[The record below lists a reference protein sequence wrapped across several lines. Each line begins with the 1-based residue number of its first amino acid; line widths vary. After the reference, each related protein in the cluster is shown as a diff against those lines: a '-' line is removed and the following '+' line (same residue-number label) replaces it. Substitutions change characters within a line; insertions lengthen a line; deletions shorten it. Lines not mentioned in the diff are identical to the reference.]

1 MPKKGQNESISE
13 VINRELGITHKIS
26 NLDIEMNSST
36 DTIAAIATAVNNSGI
51 SIIRISGMDALEIG
65 DMIFQSKQANK
76 KLSKVQSHTVHYGY
90 IKDEGVIIDEVL
102 AIVMKGPNSYTRE
115 DVIEIDCHGGIL
127 VTRKI
132 LEVIVKNGARIA
144 EPGEFT
150 KRAFLNGRID
160 LSQAEA
166 VSDIINAK
174 SNYALKNSVKQL
186 KGNVYNKI
194 KEVRDGLLHD
204 LAYIEAGLDDPE
216 HIDISEFKDELMV
229 NIAGYKKE
237 IKKLLDTA
245 GNGKLIKE
253 GIKTV
258 IMGKPNAGKSSLLNA
273 LMGSER
279 AIVTDVPGTTRDTL
293 EETLMIG
300 ELCLNVVDTAG
311 IRNTSDLVESIGVK
325 RAKFM
330 GEGSDLILYVVDV
343 SVPLDENDQEIIT
356 FIRDKKAIVLL
367 NKSDLN
373 MVISIEEIR
382 EKTQKEVVQIS
393 AKQSS
398 GLDELEK
405 LITDMYFNGVLEYN
419 DEVYI
424 TNLRQEEALR
434 KSLES
439 LCMVERTIQDDM
451 PEDLYAVD
459 IMNGYE
465 ALGRITGEQVD
476 EDLINTIFREFCMG
490 K

>member
-194 KEVRDGLLHD
+194 KEVRDGLLRD

-325 RAKFM
+325 RAKSM

>member
-1 MPKKGQNESISE
+1 
-13 VINRELGITHKIS
+13 
-26 NLDIEMNSST
+26 MNSST

-51 SIIRISGMDALEIG
+51 SIIRISGMDALMIG
-65 DMIFQSKQANK
+65 DMIFQSKQDNK

-90 IKDEGVIIDEVL
+90 IKDEDIIIDEVL

-132 LEVIVKNGARIA
+132 LEVIVKKGARIA

-194 KEVRDGLLHD
+194 KEVREGILHD
-204 LAYIEAGLDDPE
+204 LAYLEAGLDDPE
-216 HIDISEFKDELMV
+216 HIDISEFKDELIV
-229 NIAGYKKE
+229 HIANYKKE

-300 ELCLNVVDTAG
+300 ELCLNIIDTAG
-311 IRNTSDLVESIGVK
+311 IRNTTDLVESIGVK
-325 RAKFM
+325 RAKTM
-330 GEGSDLILYVVDV
+330 GEDSDLILYVVDV
-343 SVPLDENDQEIIT
+343 SVPLDENDEEMIA
-356 FIRDKKAIVLL
+356 FIRDRKAIILL

-373 MVISIEEIR
+373 MIISIEEIR
-382 EKTQKEVVQIS
+382 ERTQKEVVMIS
-393 AKQSS
+393 AKQGS
-398 GLDELEK
+398 GLEELEK
-405 LITDMYFNGVLEYN
+405 LITDMYFKGTLEYN

-424 TNLRQEEALR
+424 TNLRQEEAL
-434 KSLES
+434 KMSLES
-439 LCMVERTIQDDM
+439 LCMVEKTILDDM

-459 IMNGYE
+459 MMNGYE

>member
-1 MPKKGQNESISE
+1 
-13 VINRELGITHKIS
+13 
-26 NLDIEMNSST
+26 MNSST

-51 SIIRISGMDALEIG
+51 SIIRISGMDALKIG
-65 DMIFQSKQANK
+65 DMIFQSKQVNK

-90 IKDEGVIIDEVL
+90 IKDEDIIIDEVL

-115 DVIEIDCHGGIL
+115 DIIEIDCHGGIL

-132 LEVIVKNGARIA
+132 LEVIVKKGARIA

-194 KEVRDGLLHD
+194 KEVREGILHD
-204 LAYIEAGLDDPE
+204 LAYLEAGLDDPE
-216 HIDISEFKDELMV
+216 HIDISEFKDELIV
-229 NIAGYKKE
+229 HIASYKKE

-300 ELCLNVVDTAG
+300 ELCLNIIDTAG
-311 IRNTSDLVESIGVK
+311 IRNTTDLVESIGVK
-325 RAKFM
+325 RAKTM
-330 GEGSDLILYVVDV
+330 GEDSDLILYVVDV
-343 SVPLDENDQEIIT
+343 SVPLDENDEEMIA
-356 FIRDKKAIVLL
+356 FIRDRKAIILL

-373 MVISIEEIR
+373 MIISIEEIR
-382 EKTQKEVVQIS
+382 ERTQKEVVMIS
-393 AKQSS
+393 AKQGS
-398 GLDELEK
+398 GLEELEK
-405 LITDMYFNGVLEYN
+405 LITDMYFKGTLEYN

-434 KSLES
+434 VSLES
-439 LCMVERTIQDDM
+439 LCMVEKTIQDDM

-459 IMNGYE
+459 MMNGYE

>member
-1 MPKKGQNESISE
+1 
-13 VINRELGITHKIS
+13 
-26 NLDIEMNSST
+26 MNSST

-51 SIIRISGMDALEIG
+51 SIIRISGMDALKIG

-90 IKDEGVIIDEVL
+90 IKDEDIIIDEVL

-115 DVIEIDCHGGIL
+115 DIIEIDCHGGIL

-132 LEVIVKNGARIA
+132 LEVIVKKGARIA

-194 KEVRDGLLHD
+194 KEVREGILHD
-204 LAYIEAGLDDPE
+204 LAYLEAGLDDPE
-216 HIDISEFKDELMV
+216 HIDISEFKDELIV
-229 NIAGYKKE
+229 HIASYKKE

-300 ELCLNVVDTAG
+300 ELCLNIIDTAG
-311 IRNTSDLVESIGVK
+311 IRNTTDLVESIGVK
-325 RAKFM
+325 RAKTM
-330 GEGSDLILYVVDV
+330 GEDSDLILYVVDV
-343 SVPLDENDQEIIT
+343 SVPLDENDEEMIA
-356 FIRDKKAIVLL
+356 FIRDRKAIILL

-373 MVISIEEIR
+373 MIISIEEIR
-382 EKTQKEVVQIS
+382 ERTQKEVVMIS
-393 AKQSS
+393 AKQGS
-398 GLDELEK
+398 GLEELEK
-405 LITDMYFNGVLEYN
+405 LITDMYFKGTLEYN

-434 KSLES
+434 VSLES
-439 LCMVERTIQDDM
+439 LCMVEKTIQDDM

-459 IMNGYE
+459 MMNGYE

>member
-325 RAKFM
+325 RAKSM

>member
-1 MPKKGQNESISE
+1 
-13 VINRELGITHKIS
+13 
-26 NLDIEMNSST
+26 MNSST

-51 SIIRISGMDALEIG
+51 SIIRISGMDALDIG

-90 IKDEGVIIDEVL
+90 IKDEDVIIDEVL

-132 LEVIVKNGARIA
+132 LEVIVKKGARIA

-194 KEVRDGLLHD
+194 KEVREGILHD
-204 LAYIEAGLDDPE
+204 LAYLEAGLDDPE

-325 RAKFM
+325 RAKSM
-330 GEGSDLILYVVDV
+330 GEDSDLILYVVDV
-343 SVPLDENDQEIIT
+343 SVPLDENDEEIIA
-356 FIRDKKAIVLL
+356 FIREKKAVVLL

-382 EKTQKEVVQIS
+382 EKTQKEVVLIS

-398 GLDELEK
+398 GLEELEK

-459 IMNGYE
+459 MMNGYE

>member
-1 MPKKGQNESISE
+1 
-13 VINRELGITHKIS
+13 
-26 NLDIEMNSST
+26 MNSST

-90 IKDEGVIIDEVL
+90 IKDEDVIIDEVL

-132 LEVIVKNGARIA
+132 LEVIVKKGARIA

-194 KEVRDGLLHD
+194 KEVREGILHD
-204 LAYIEAGLDDPE
+204 LAYLEAGLDDPE
-216 HIDISEFKDELMV
+216 HIDISEFKDELIV

-253 GIKTV
+253 GVKTV

-325 RAKFM
+325 RAKSM
-330 GEGSDLILYVVDV
+330 GEDSDLILYVVDV
-343 SVPLDENDQEIIT
+343 SVPLDENDEEIIA
-356 FIRDKKAIVLL
+356 FIREKKAVVLL

-382 EKTQKEVVQIS
+382 EKTQKEVILIS

-398 GLDELEK
+398 GLEELEK

-459 IMNGYE
+459 MMNGYE

-476 EDLINTIFREFCMG
+476 EDLINTIFQEFCMG

>member
-1 MPKKGQNESISE
+1 
-13 VINRELGITHKIS
+13 
-26 NLDIEMNSST
+26 MNSST

-51 SIIRISGMDALEIG
+51 SIIRISGMEALEIG
-65 DMIFQSKQANK
+65 DRIFQSKKPDK
-76 KLSKVQSHTVHYGY
+76 KLSEVQSHTVHYGY
-90 IKDEGVIIDEVL
+90 IKDEDTVIDEVL

-132 LEVIVKNGARIA
+132 LEIIVKKGARLA

-194 KEVRDGLLHD
+194 KDVREGLLHD
-204 LAYIEAGLDDPE
+204 LAYLEAGLDDPE
-216 HIDISEFKDELMV
+216 HIDISEFKDELLV
-229 NIAGYKKE
+229 NIKGYKKE

-325 RAKFM
+325 RAKTM
-330 GEGSDLILYVVDV
+330 GEDSDLILYVVDV
-343 SVPLDENDQEIIT
+343 SVPLDENDEEIIA

-373 MVISIEEIR
+373 MVISMEEIHK
-382 EKTQKEVVQIS
+382 KTQKEVVLIS

-398 GLDELEK
+398 GLEELEK

-439 LCMVERTIQDDM
+439 LCMVEKTILDDM

-459 IMNGYE
+459 MMTGYE
-465 ALGRITGEQVD
+465 ALGTITGEQVD

>member
-1 MPKKGQNESISE
+1 
-13 VINRELGITHKIS
+13 
-26 NLDIEMNSST
+26 MNSST

-90 IKDEGVIIDEVL
+90 IKDEDVIIDEVL

-132 LEVIVKNGARIA
+132 LEVIVKKGARIA

-194 KEVRDGLLHD
+194 KEVREGILHD
-204 LAYIEAGLDDPE
+204 LAYLEAGLDDPE

-325 RAKFM
+325 RAKSM
-330 GEGSDLILYVVDV
+330 GEDSDLILYVVDV
-343 SVPLDENDQEIIT
+343 SVPLDENDEEIIA
-356 FIRDKKAIVLL
+356 FIREKKAVVLL

-382 EKTQKEVVQIS
+382 EKTQKEVVLIS

-398 GLDELEK
+398 GLEELEK

-459 IMNGYE
+459 MMNGYE

>member
-1 MPKKGQNESISE
+1 
-13 VINRELGITHKIS
+13 
-26 NLDIEMNSST
+26 MNSST

-90 IKDEGVIIDEVL
+90 IKDEDVIIDEVL

-132 LEVIVKNGARIA
+132 LEVIVKKGARIA

-194 KEVRDGLLHD
+194 KEVREGILHD
-204 LAYIEAGLDDPE
+204 LAYLEAGLDDPE
-216 HIDISEFKDELMV
+216 HIDISEFKDELIV
-229 NIAGYKKE
+229 NIDGYKKE

-325 RAKFM
+325 RAKSM
-330 GEGSDLILYVVDV
+330 GEDSDLILYVVDV
-343 SVPLDENDQEIIT
+343 SVPLDENDEEIIA
-356 FIRDKKAIVLL
+356 FIREKKAVVLL

-382 EKTQKEVVQIS
+382 EKTQKEVILIS

-398 GLDELEK
+398 GLEELEK

-459 IMNGYE
+459 MMNGYE

-476 EDLINTIFREFCMG
+476 EDLINTIFQEFCMG

>member
-1 MPKKGQNESISE
+1 
-13 VINRELGITHKIS
+13 
-26 NLDIEMNSST
+26 MNSST

-51 SIIRISGMDALEIG
+51 SIIRISGMDALKIG

-90 IKDEGVIIDEVL
+90 IKDEDIIIDEVL

-115 DVIEIDCHGGIL
+115 DIIEIDCHGGIL

-132 LEVIVKNGARIA
+132 LEVIVKKGARIA

-194 KEVRDGLLHD
+194 KEVREGILHD
-204 LAYIEAGLDDPE
+204 LAYLEAGLDDPE
-216 HIDISEFKDELMV
+216 HIDISEFKDELIV
-229 NIAGYKKE
+229 HIASYKKE

-300 ELCLNVVDTAG
+300 ELCLNIIDTAG
-311 IRNTSDLVESIGVK
+311 IRNTTDLVESIGVK
-325 RAKFM
+325 RAKTM
-330 GEGSDLILYVVDV
+330 GEDSDLILYVVDV
-343 SVPLDENDQEIIT
+343 SVPLDENDEEMIA
-356 FIRDKKAIVLL
+356 FIRDRKAIILL

-373 MVISIEEIR
+373 MIISIEEIR
-382 EKTQKEVVQIS
+382 ERTQKEVVMIS
-393 AKQSS
+393 AKQGS
-398 GLDELEK
+398 GLEELEK
-405 LITDMYFNGVLEYN
+405 LISDMYFKGTLEYN

-434 KSLES
+434 VSLES
-439 LCMVERTIQDDM
+439 LCMVEKTIQDDM

-459 IMNGYE
+459 MMNGYE

>member
-1 MPKKGQNESISE
+1 
-13 VINRELGITHKIS
+13 
-26 NLDIEMNSST
+26 MNSST

-90 IKDEGVIIDEVL
+90 IKDEDVIIDEVL

-132 LEVIVKNGARIA
+132 LEVIVKKGARIA

-194 KEVRDGLLHD
+194 KEVREGLLHD
-204 LAYIEAGLDDPE
+204 LAYLEAGLDDPE

-237 IKKLLDTA
+237 IKKLLDSA

-325 RAKFM
+325 RAKSM
-330 GEGSDLILYVVDV
+330 GEDSDLILYVVDV
-343 SVPLDENDQEIIT
+343 SVPLDENDEEIIA
-356 FIRDKKAIVLL
+356 FIREKKAVVLL

-382 EKTQKEVVQIS
+382 EKTQKEVVLIS

-398 GLDELEK
+398 GLEELEK

-459 IMNGYE
+459 MMNGYE

>member
-1 MPKKGQNESISE
+1 
-13 VINRELGITHKIS
+13 
-26 NLDIEMNSST
+26 MNSST

-65 DMIFQSKQANK
+65 NMIFQSKQANK

-90 IKDEGVIIDEVL
+90 IKDEDVIIDEVL

-132 LEVIVKNGARIA
+132 LEVIVKKGARIA

-194 KEVRDGLLHD
+194 KEVREGILHD
-204 LAYIEAGLDDPE
+204 LAYLEAGLDDPE

-325 RAKFM
+325 RAKSM
-330 GEGSDLILYVVDV
+330 GEDSDLILYVVDV
-343 SVPLDENDQEIIT
+343 SVPLDENDEEIIA
-356 FIRDKKAIVLL
+356 FIREKKAVVLL

-382 EKTQKEVVQIS
+382 EKTQKEVVLIS

-398 GLDELEK
+398 GLEELEK

-459 IMNGYE
+459 MMNGYE

>member
-1 MPKKGQNESISE
+1 MPKKRQNESISE

-325 RAKFM
+325 RAKSM

>member
-1 MPKKGQNESISE
+1 
-13 VINRELGITHKIS
+13 
-26 NLDIEMNSST
+26 MNSST

-90 IKDEGVIIDEVL
+90 IKDEDVIIDEVL

-132 LEVIVKNGARIA
+132 LEVILKKGARIA

-194 KEVRDGLLHD
+194 KEVREGLLHD
-204 LAYIEAGLDDPE
+204 LAYLEAGLDDPE

-325 RAKFM
+325 RAKSM
-330 GEGSDLILYVVDV
+330 GEDSDLILYVVDV
-343 SVPLDENDQEIIT
+343 SVPLDENDEEIIA
-356 FIRDKKAIVLL
+356 FIREKKAVVLL

-382 EKTQKEVVQIS
+382 EKTQKELVLIS

-398 GLDELEK
+398 GLEELEK

-459 IMNGYE
+459 MMNGYE

>member
-1 MPKKGQNESISE
+1 
-13 VINRELGITHKIS
+13 
-26 NLDIEMNSST
+26 
-36 DTIAAIATAVNNSGI
+36 
-51 SIIRISGMDALEIG
+51 
-65 DMIFQSKQANK
+65 
-76 KLSKVQSHTVHYGY
+76 
-90 IKDEGVIIDEVL
+90 
-102 AIVMKGPNSYTRE
+102 
-115 DVIEIDCHGGIL
+115 
-127 VTRKI
+127 
-132 LEVIVKNGARIA
+132 
-144 EPGEFT
+144 
-150 KRAFLNGRID
+150 
-160 LSQAEA
+160 
-166 VSDIINAK
+166 
-174 SNYALKNSVKQL
+174 
-186 KGNVYNKI
+186 
-194 KEVRDGLLHD
+194 
-204 LAYIEAGLDDPE
+204 
-216 HIDISEFKDELMV
+216 
-229 NIAGYKKE
+229 
-237 IKKLLDTA
+237 
-245 GNGKLIKE
+245 
-253 GIKTV
+253 
-258 IMGKPNAGKSSLLNA
+258 
-273 LMGSER
+273 MGSER

-325 RAKFM
+325 RAKSM
-330 GEGSDLILYVVDV
+330 GEDSDLILYVVDV
-343 SVPLDENDQEIIT
+343 SVPLDENDEEIIA
-356 FIRDKKAIVLL
+356 FIREKKAVVLL

-382 EKTQKEVVQIS
+382 EKTQKEVVLIS

-398 GLDELEK
+398 GLEELEK

-459 IMNGYE
+459 MMNGYE

>member
-1 MPKKGQNESISE
+1 
-13 VINRELGITHKIS
+13 
-26 NLDIEMNSST
+26 MNSST

-90 IKDEGVIIDEVL
+90 IKDEDVIIDEVL

-132 LEVIVKNGARIA
+132 LEVIVKKGARIA

-194 KEVRDGLLHD
+194 KEVREGLLHD
-204 LAYIEAGLDDPE
+204 LAYLEAGLDDPE

-325 RAKFM
+325 RAKSM
-330 GEGSDLILYVVDV
+330 GEDSDLILYVVDV
-343 SVPLDENDQEIIT
+343 SVPLDENDEEIIA
-356 FIRDKKAIVLL
+356 FIREKKAVVLL

-382 EKTQKEVVQIS
+382 EKTQKELVLIS

-398 GLDELEK
+398 GLEELEK

-459 IMNGYE
+459 MMNGYE

>member
-1 MPKKGQNESISE
+1 VDYSQ
-13 VINRELGITHKIS
+13 IS
-26 NLDIEMNSST
+26 NLDRDMNSST

-90 IKDEGVIIDEVL
+90 IKDEDVIIDEVL

-132 LEVIVKNGARIA
+132 LEVIVKKGARIA

-194 KEVRDGLLHD
+194 KEVREGILHD
-204 LAYIEAGLDDPE
+204 LAYLEAGLDDPE
-216 HIDISEFKDELMV
+216 HIDISEFKDELIV

-325 RAKFM
+325 RAKSM
-330 GEGSDLILYVVDV
+330 GEDSDLILYVVDV
-343 SVPLDENDQEIIT
+343 SVPLDENDEEIIA
-356 FIRDKKAIVLL
+356 FIREKKAVVLL

-382 EKTQKEVVQIS
+382 EKTQKEVILIS

-398 GLDELEK
+398 GLEELEK

-459 IMNGYE
+459 MMNGYE

-476 EDLINTIFREFCMG
+476 EDLINTIFQEFCMG

>member
-1 MPKKGQNESISE
+1 
-13 VINRELGITHKIS
+13 
-26 NLDIEMNSST
+26 MNSST

-90 IKDEGVIIDEVL
+90 IKDEDVIIDEVL

-132 LEVIVKNGARIA
+132 LEVIVKKGARIA

-194 KEVRDGLLHD
+194 KEVREGILHD
-204 LAYIEAGLDDPE
+204 LAYLEAGLDDPE
-216 HIDISEFKDELMV
+216 HIDISEFKDELIV

-325 RAKFM
+325 RAKSM
-330 GEGSDLILYVVDV
+330 GEDSDLILYVVDV
-343 SVPLDENDQEIIT
+343 SVPLDENDEEIIA
-356 FIRDKKAIVLL
+356 FIREKKAVVLL

-382 EKTQKEVVQIS
+382 EKTQKEVILIS

-398 GLDELEK
+398 GLEELEK

-459 IMNGYE
+459 MMNGYE

-476 EDLINTIFREFCMG
+476 EDLINTIFQEFCMG

>member
-1 MPKKGQNESISE
+1 
-13 VINRELGITHKIS
+13 
-26 NLDIEMNSST
+26 MNSST

-90 IKDEGVIIDEVL
+90 IKDEDVIIDEVL

-132 LEVIVKNGARIA
+132 LEVIVKKGARIA

-194 KEVRDGLLHD
+194 KEVREGLLHD
-204 LAYIEAGLDDPE
+204 LAYLEAGLDDPE

-325 RAKFM
+325 RAKSM
-330 GEGSDLILYVVDV
+330 GEDSDLILYVVDV
-343 SVPLDENDQEIIT
+343 SVPLDENDEEIIA
-356 FIRDKKAIVLL
+356 FIREKKAVVLL

-382 EKTQKEVVQIS
+382 EKTQKEVVLIS

-398 GLDELEK
+398 GLEELEK

-419 DEVYI
+419 DEIYI

-459 IMNGYE
+459 MMNGYE